1 MAHGSSC
8 PFDSRIAT
16 VLAFVLHIPDFAVI
30 VVVGISDIDTV
41 PDTGLESLGHKA
53 LGHSPGIDMCVGTGN
68 EDTVGGSLLVLLG
81 IEIQQGEGSLSLA
94 ITVNPGVRQVFQGH
108 ETADILVGLLGISG
122 FRELGL
128 AEHNRCRKL
137 VTLGTLA
144 LEDVGINKNRNL
156 DIGSLILPC
165 RV

>member
-1 MAHGSSC
+1 
-8 PFDSRIAT
+8 
-16 VLAFVLHIPDFAVI
+16 
-30 VVVGISDIDTV
+30 
-41 PDTGLESLGHKA
+41 
-53 LGHSPGIDMCVGTGN
+53 MCVGTGN